1 MFTTQALYRMLADL
15 DVIRNLALNGDTRS
29 IESLD
34 KIAAIA
40 QRLHRQ
46 TLDALIA
53 IDRAQKRATERNSK
67 KKTGQ
72 SPAQT
77 AIKTTPPKG

>member
-1 MFTTQALYRMLADL
+1 MLADL
-15 DVIRNLALNGDTRS
+15 DLIRNLALDGDTSS
-29 IESLD
+29 IESQD

-53 IDRAQKRATERNSK
+53 IDRAQKKATERNQK

-72 SPAQT
+72 PPAQT